1 MSGIII
7 FPIVLIYIFVAFL
20 IYKLVLGNTNK
31 KFLSSMVFVGILTFP
46 FLDLIVQ
53 KIIKEI
59 YISTGVLE
67 SKIYTYPKKDVNG
80 MIESYQLEVSTINSY
95 WDDTVEKKIK
105 NNYKNTLKEKIKYL
119 DFIFSNEKNKIFRF
133 YLSNENVVY
142 KVINNEKARFRHKWK
157 IHQEKIF
164 GLYTLSGQEVIDTKT
179 NTLLAESFSIG
190 FPDIKLF
197 KYIRDNILHLIT
209 GTGNSMINVDGIN
222 NHNNDLW
229 LKLVWNINIKNKG
242 NS

>member
-31 KFLSSMVFVGILTFP
+31 KFLSSMVFIGILTFP

-67 SKIYTYPKKDVNG
+67 SKIYTYPEKDVNG

-119 DFIFSNEKNKIFRF
+119 DFI
-133 YLSNENVVY
+133 
-142 KVINNEKARFRHKWK
+142 
-157 IHQEKIF
+157 
-164 GLYTLSGQEVIDTKT
+164 
-179 NTLLAESFSIG
+179 
-190 FPDIKLF
+190 
-197 KYIRDNILHLIT
+197 
-209 GTGNSMINVDGIN
+209 
-222 NHNNDLW
+222 
-229 LKLVWNINIKNKG
+229 
-242 NS
+242 